1 MANSRKQRRL
11 LEKARQLE
19 SLISTYRDYC
29 GMLLEK
35 EDAAAQKKIESET
48 AAIKRRLA
56 EESFSSLDAAKVYDA
71 VLAARTAEE
80 NRVYSELLRDAALV
94 GRTLSDSE
102 LAHLSDVHEKRLS
115 AIKEKCQADLRAFS
129 DREKKDAKENRAAE
143 IAEERIEASKKAAIH
158 EADRKK
164 AAIRGKYD
172 KRIERLRKKLSAAEE
187 ALCAI
192 KDSGSK
198 TVLDDGVSL
207 HVSGLKMYFG
217 GVKAVDDLSFDGREG
232 EIFGLIGPNGAGKTT
247 VFNCITQF
255 YKPTAGTLLFRAAEG
270 KAVDLTKERV
280 HDVILHG
287 IVRTFQN
294 VEVVPEISVLE
305 NLMVAGHR
313 QFTTDLA
320 ASALHLPRMKMENEV
335 VRNRAKK
342 VLDFMGLTQYADFHA
357 FGLPYGILKKIEIA
371 RTLMCA
377 PRLIILDEP
386 AAGLNDTETAELAG
400 LIRRIRDEFNCT
412 VLLVEHD
419 MGLVMD
425 VCDNICAIAFGKLLA
440 YGTPAEIQANRDV
453 QQAYL
458 GVDEEGE

>member
-29 GMLLEK
+29 GLLLEK
-35 EDAAAQKKIESET
+35 EDAAAQKKIKSET
-48 AAIKRRLA
+48 TAIRRKLA
-56 EESFSSLDAAKVYDA
+56 EENFSRLDTAEVYDA
-71 VLAARTAEE
+71 VLAARIAEE
-80 NRVYSELLRDAALV
+80 NRVYGELLRDAALV

-102 LAHLSDVHEKRLS
+102 LAHLSDVHEKHLS
-115 AIKEKCQADLRAFS
+115 AIREKCDFDAKAFS
-129 DREKKDAKENRAAE
+129 TREKSCDEPGNTSE
-143 IAEERIEASKKAAIH
+143 TAEERIHALTNDILGET
-158 EADRKK
+158 DRKK
-164 AAIRGKYD
+164 AAIKEKYD
-172 KRIERLRKKLSAAEE
+172 RRIESLGRKHTAVEE
-187 ALCAI
+187 ALRSI
-192 KDSGSK
+192 KDNEGK
-198 TVLDDGVSL
+198 AVLDDGISL
-207 HVSGLKMYFG
+207 RVSGLKMYFG
-217 GVKAVDDLSFDGREG
+217 GVKAVDDLSFDVHEG

-270 KAVDLTKERV
+270 KTIDLTKERV

-335 VRNRAKK
+335 VKNRAKK
-342 VLDFMGLTQYADFHA
+342 VLDFMGLTQYADFYA

-386 AAGLNDTETAELAG
+386 AAGLNDSETAELAR
-400 LIRRIRDEFNCT
+400 LIRRIRDEFKCT
-412 VLLVEHD
+412 ILLVEHD

-458 GVDEEGE
+458 GVDEEVQ